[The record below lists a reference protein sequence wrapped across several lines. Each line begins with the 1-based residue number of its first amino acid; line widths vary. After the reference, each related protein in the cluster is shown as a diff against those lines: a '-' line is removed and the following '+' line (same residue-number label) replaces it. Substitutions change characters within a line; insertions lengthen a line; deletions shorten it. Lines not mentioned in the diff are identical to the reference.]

1 LEKTLMP
8 CTPPTSVILK
18 INKTSVMLYASQ
30 YVRLP
35 DGRGAS
41 SQTYLASFSRNAT
54 EMPAQ
59 FEIALR
65 EATRGRPER
74 YQSLMGRIDSEVLG
88 PARIRQR
95 LEETARQRRA
105 LTSALRHVVQ
115 GLTDIP
121 EMPGYPIAS
130 RSAEFQQLL
139 PELQTGAAHLLH
151 SLNKH
156 DSTTTVPQ
164 EAPEQRLQRL
174 LTTVNDACA
183 EIAKLMPEASNA
195 FRRGYRF
202 EAETLSGVRQLWFR
216 TSDAVAALS
225 ARGQFRRP
233 RNWSTQRVVVMAGM
247 SMKKIE

>member
-1 LEKTLMP
+1 MP
-8 CTPPTSVILK
+8 CTSPTSVTLK

-54 EMPAQ
+54 EVPPQ
-59 FEIALR
+59 FAAALR

-74 YQSLMGRIDSEVLG
+74 YQSLMGRIDSEVLK
-88 PARIRQR
+88 PAQCRQR
-95 LEETARQRRA
+95 LEEAARQRRV
-105 LTSALRHVVQ
+105 LTSALQHVVQ

-121 EMPGYPIAS
+121 EMPGYPIVA
-130 RSAEFQQLL
+130 RSAEFQALL
-139 PELQTGAAHLLH
+139 PELQAGADHLLQ
-151 SLNKH
+151 LLDKH
-156 DSTTTVPQ
+156 DSTTTALQ
-164 EAPEQRLQRL
+164 ETPEQRLQRL

-183 EIAKLMPEASNA
+183 EIVELMPEASNA

-202 EAETLSGVRQLWFR
+202 EAKTLSWVRQLWFR

-225 ARGQFRRP
+225 ARTQLRRP
-233 RNWSTQRVVVMAGM
+233 RNWSSQKAQVMAAAT
-247 SMKKIE
+247 SVNKTE